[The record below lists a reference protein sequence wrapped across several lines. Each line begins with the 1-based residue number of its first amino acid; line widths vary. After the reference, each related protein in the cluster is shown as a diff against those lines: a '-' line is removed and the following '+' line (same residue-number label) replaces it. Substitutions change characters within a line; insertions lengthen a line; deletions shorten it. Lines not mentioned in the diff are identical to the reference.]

1 MTLRDLYRYCT
12 DKAELHPELYDE
24 IYEFYRLA
32 EMEVEDG
39 ELRARNT
46 ISFDEL
52 RILSD
57 LAGSNHLLGKLTGK
71 SGEAAE
77 TFNTKE
83 R

>member
-39 ELRARNT
+39 E
-46 ISFDEL
+46 SEDHECEL
-52 RILSD
+52 VVSD
-57 LAGSNHLLGKLTGK
+57 IEDLI
-71 SGEAAE
+71 
-77 TFNTKE
+77 KE
-83 R
+83 NL